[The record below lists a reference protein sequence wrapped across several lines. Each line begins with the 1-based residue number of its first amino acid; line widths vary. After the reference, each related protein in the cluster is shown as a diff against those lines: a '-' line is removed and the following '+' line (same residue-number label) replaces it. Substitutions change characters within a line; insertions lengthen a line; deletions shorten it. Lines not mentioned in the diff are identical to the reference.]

1 VRMVVTQVNPRPGV
15 GDELALWFEPDDAV
29 LIEV

>member
-1 VRMVVTQVNPRPGV
+1 MPRV
-15 GDELALWFEPDDAV
+15 GDKLALWFEPDDAV